1 MTTLEVRPGSA
12 SLDSSSPRPDQPLGN
27 RLQQDLKNDL
37 IAGLLVVIPLAT
49 TIWLATTVSRFVLA
63 FLTSIPK
70 QFNPFNTLNPLL
82 QELINLGVGLLVPLL
97 GILLIGLMARN
108 IVGRWLLEFGEGTL
122 LRIPLAGSVYKTLKQ
137 LLETFLRDNSS
148 RFRRVVLVEY
158 PREGL
163 FAVGFVTGV
172 IGSAVQAGF
181 SETMLS
187 VFIPTAPNP
196 TTGWYAVVPERSVR
210 DLDLSVEDAFR
221 TIISAGIVNPDDRE
235 PSSSRSFSSLLAQ
248 LRSPQ
253 FS

>member
-1 MTTLEVRPGSA
+1 MV
-12 SLDSSSPRPDQPLGN
+12 SSSPRSDEPLGT

-158 PREGL
+158 PRPGL
-163 FAVGFVTGV
+163 YALGFVTGV
-172 IGSAVQAGF
+172 LASSLQADF
-181 SETMLS
+181 EDTMLS

-196 TTGWYAVVPERSVR
+196 TTGWYAVVPETSVR
-210 DLDLSVEDAFR
+210 DIDLSVEDAFR
-221 TIISAGIVNPDDRE
+221 TIISAGIVSPDDKE
-235 PSSSRSFSSLLAQ
+235 PSSSRSFSSLMAQ
-248 LRSPQ
+248 LRAPQ
-253 FS
+253 LS

>member
-1 MTTLEVRPGSA
+1 MSA
-12 SLDSSSPRPDQPLGN
+12 LVSSPGPRLDQPLGD
-27 RLQQDLKNDL
+27 RLRQDLKNDL

-63 FLTSIPK
+63 FLTTIPK

-137 LLETFLRDNSS
+137 LLETFLRDNSR

-163 FAVGFVTGV
+163 FALGFVTGV
-172 IGSAVQAGF
+172 LSSAVQADF
-181 SETMLS
+181 NETMLS

-210 DLDLSVEDAFR
+210 DVDLSVEDAFR
-221 TIISAGIVNPDDRE
+221 TIISAGIVNPDDRSP
-235 PSSSRSFSSLLAQ
+235 PSNRSFSSLLAQ
-248 LRSPQ
+248 LRTPQ
-253 FS
+253 LS

>member
-1 MTTLEVRPGSA
+1 VQSN
-12 SLDSSSPRPDQPLGN
+12 PRTDLPLTS

-70 QFNPFNTLNPLL
+70 QVNPFITLNPLL
-82 QELINLGVGLLVPLL
+82 QDLINLSLGLTVPLL

-122 LRIPLAGSVYKTLKQ
+122 SRIPLAGSVYKTLKQ
-137 LLETFLRDNSS
+137 LLETFLRDNSK

-163 FAVGFVTGV
+163 FSVGFVTGLV
-172 IGSAVQAGF
+172 GPSLQA
-181 SETMLS
+181 ELDQPLLS

-196 TTGWYAVVPERSVR
+196 TTGWYTLVPESSVR
-210 DLDLSVEDAFR
+210 NLNISVEDAFR
-221 TIISAGIVNPDDRE
+221 TIISAGIVNPDEQE
-235 PSSSRSFSSLLAQ
+235 PPMNRSFSSLMTQ
-248 LRSPQ
+248 LRSNTAPSSTTTTQ
-253 FS
+253 V

>member
-1 MTTLEVRPGSA
+1 MVP
-12 SLDSSSPRPDQPLGN
+12 SSPRSDEPLGT

-158 PREGL
+158 PRPGL
-163 FAVGFVTGV
+163 YALGFVTGV
-172 IGSAVQAGF
+172 LASSLQADF
-181 SETMLS
+181 EDTMLS

-196 TTGWYAVVPERSVR
+196 TTGWYAVVPETSVR
-210 DLDLSVEDAFR
+210 DIDLSVEDAFR
-221 TIISAGIVNPDDRE
+221 TIISAGIVSPDDKE
-235 PSSSRSFSSLLAQ
+235 PSSSRSFSSLMAQ
-248 LRSPQ
+248 LRAPQ
-253 FS
+253 LS

>member
-1 MTTLEVRPGSA
+1 MVP
-12 SLDSSSPRPDQPLGN
+12 SSPRSDEPLGT

-158 PREGL
+158 PRPGL
-163 FAVGFVTGV
+163 YALGFVTGV
-172 IGSAVQAGF
+172 LASSLQADF
-181 SETMLS
+181 EDTMLS

-196 TTGWYAVVPERSVR
+196 TTGWYAVVPETSVR
-210 DLDLSVEDAFR
+210 DIDLSVEDAFR
-221 TIISAGIVNPDDRE
+221 TIISAGIVSPDDKE
-235 PSSSRSFSSLLAQ
+235 PSSSRSCSSLMAQ
-248 LRSPQ
+248 LRAPPLS
-253 FS
+253 

>member
-1 MTTLEVRPGSA
+1 LVP
-12 SLDSSSPRPDQPLGN
+12 SSSRPDLPLAT

-82 QELINLGVGLLVPLL
+82 QELLNLGLGLLVPLL

-137 LLETFLRDNSS
+137 LLETFLQGNAN
-148 RFRRVVLVEY
+148 RFRRVVLLEY

-163 FAVGFVTGV
+163 YALGFVTGS
-172 IGSAVQAGF
+172 IGAAVQAGF
-181 SETMLS
+181 PEDTMLS

-210 DLDLSVEDAFR
+210 DINLSVEEAFR
-221 TIISAGIVNPDDRE
+221 TIISAGIVSPDDRE
-235 PSSSRSFSSLLAQ
+235 STGSNRSFSSLLAQ
-248 LRSPQ
+248 LRAPQ
-253 FS
+253 LS

>member
-1 MTTLEVRPGSA
+1 MVQ
-12 SLDSSSPRPDQPLGN
+12 SSPRPDQPLGD

-70 QFNPFNTLNPLL
+70 QFNPFNTLNPVL

-137 LLETFLRDNSS
+137 LLETFLQGSS
-148 RFRRVVLVEY
+148 TRFRRVVLIEY

-163 FAVGFVTGV
+163 YALGFVTGV
-172 IGSAVQAGF
+172 LSSSLATDFDQ
-181 SETMLS
+181 TMLS

-196 TTGWYAVVPERSVR
+196 TTGWYAVVPETSVR
-210 DLDLSVEDAFR
+210 DIDLSVEDAFR
-221 TIISAGIVNPDDRE
+221 TIISAGIVTPDDRAA
-235 PSSSRSFSSLLAQ
+235 PSNRSFSSLLAQ
-248 LRSPQ
+248 LRAPQ
-253 FS
+253 PS

>member
-1 MTTLEVRPGSA
+1 MVH
-12 SLDSSSPRPDQPLGN
+12 SSPRPAQPLGD

-49 TIWLATTVSRFVLA
+49 TIWLATTVTRFVLA

-70 QFNPFNTLNPLL
+70 QLNPFNTLDPIL
-82 QELINLGVGLLVPLL
+82 QELINLGLGLLVPLL

-122 LRIPLAGSVYKTLKQ
+122 QRIPVAGSVYKTLKQ

-163 FAVGFVTGV
+163 YALGFVTGV
-172 IGSAVQAGF
+172 LGATLSAGF
-181 SETMLS
+181 DQPMLRC
-187 VFIPTAPNP
+187 
-196 TTGWYAVVPERSVR
+196 YA
-210 DLDLSVEDAFR
+210 
-221 TIISAGIVNPDDRE
+221 
-235 PSSSRSFSSLLAQ
+235 
-248 LRSPQ
+248 Q
-253 FS
+253 FL

>member
-1 MTTLEVRPGSA
+1 MTSDPP
-12 SLDSSSPRPDQPLGN
+12 SLVQSNPRQDLPLSS

-49 TIWLATTVSRFVLA
+49 TIWLSTIVSRFVLA

-70 QFNPFNTLNPLL
+70 QFNPFITLNPLL
-82 QELINLGVGLLVPLL
+82 QDLINLALGLTVPLL

-122 LRIPLAGSVYKTLKQ
+122 TRIPLAGSVYKTLKQ
-137 LLETFLRDNSS
+137 LLETVLRDNST

-163 FAVGFVTGV
+163 FSVGFVTGEV
-172 IGSAVQAGF
+172 GPSLQ
-181 SETMLS
+181 SDLDQPLLS

-196 TTGWYAVVPERSVR
+196 TTGWYTLVPEGSVR
-210 DLDLSVEDAFR
+210 ELNISVEEAFR
-221 TIISAGIVNPDDRE
+221 TIISAGIVIPDERE
-235 PSSSRSFSSLLAQ
+235 APVNRSFSSLIAQ
-248 LRSPQ
+248 LRSSATP
-253 FS
+253 SS

>member
-1 MTTLEVRPGSA
+1 LVP
-12 SLDSSSPRPDQPLGN
+12 SSPRSDEPLGT

-158 PREGL
+158 PRPGL
-163 FAVGFVTGV
+163 YALGFVTGV
-172 IGSAVQAGF
+172 LASSLQADF
-181 SETMLS
+181 EDTMLS

-196 TTGWYAVVPERSVR
+196 TTGWYAVVPETSVR
-210 DLDLSVEDAFR
+210 DIDLSVEDAFR
-221 TIISAGIVNPDDRE
+221 TIISAGIVSPDDKE
-235 PSSSRSFSSLLAQ
+235 PSSSRSFSSLMAQ
-248 LRSPQ
+248 LRAPQ
-253 FS
+253 LS

>member
-1 MTTLEVRPGSA
+1 MVQ
-12 SLDSSSPRPDQPLGN
+12 SSPRTDQPLGD
-27 RLQQDLKNDL
+27 RLQQDFKNDL

-49 TIWLATTVSRFVLA
+49 TIWLATTVSKFVLA

-122 LRIPLAGSVYKTLKQ
+122 QRIPLAGSVYKTLKQ
-137 LLETFLRDNSS
+137 LLETFLRDNSN

-163 FAVGFVTGV
+163 FALGFVTGV
-172 IGSAVQAGF
+172 IGAAVQAPC
-181 SETMLS
+181 SEPMLS

-210 DLDLSVEDAFR
+210 DIDLSVEDAFR
-221 TIISAGIVNPDDRE
+221 TIISAGIVNPDERE
-235 PSSSRSFSSLLAQ
+235 SPANRSFSSLIAQ
-248 LRSPQ
+248 LRAPV
-253 FS
+253 FTPDKP